1 MSAPPKSAP
10 PTGFLDRDALNLP
23 NLITLTRLGLS
34 AVLFALISLGGMWLT
49 AMILFIVAASTDFLD
64 GYYARKLG
72 QITILGRIMDPF
84 VDKIIVCGAFIFLI
98 GEPASGVSAWM
109 AIIVVGREM
118 FVSTLRGLLEQM
130 GLDFSANWVGKV
142 KMIGQCVAVSVALG
156 FLALPESRQADS
168 NLMLGRDI
176 ILWGV
181 TLFTAWSGLS
191 YVLRAAEVLA
201 QAASQHQAGVETQV
215 SDLADDGEPR
225 EDE

>member
-1 MSAPPKSAP
+1 MSAPGKSAP
-10 PTGFLDRDALNLP
+10 PTGFLDREALNLP

-34 AVLFALISLGGMWLT
+34 AVLFGLISIGGMWLT
-49 AMILFIVAASTDFLD
+49 ATILFIAAASTDFLD

-72 QITILGRIMDPF
+72 QITILGRILDPF

-98 GEPASGVSAWM
+98 GEPASGVNAWM

-130 GLDFSANWVGKV
+130 GLDFSANWVGKI

-156 FLALPESRQADS
+156 FLALPEAQQTDTT
-168 NLMLGRDI
+168 LLWGRDI

-201 QAASQHQAGVETQV
+201 NAASGHPAGAEAEDTEA
-215 SDLADDGEPR
+215 ADDNGQGEGA
-225 EDE
+225 